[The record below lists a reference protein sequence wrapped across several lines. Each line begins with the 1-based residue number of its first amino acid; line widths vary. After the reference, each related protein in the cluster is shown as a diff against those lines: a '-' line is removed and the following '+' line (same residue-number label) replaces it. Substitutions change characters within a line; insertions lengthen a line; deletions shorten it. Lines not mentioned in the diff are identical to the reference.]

1 MLKYYTVLIAF
12 LLSCSTLIAQDKKPK
27 VALVLSGGGAKGVAH
42 IPLLQK
48 MDSLG
53 IVPDLIV
60 GNSMGSI
67 VGGLYAMG
75 YSGNEIADLAKHIK
89 WNNLIGGS
97 LSLDN
102 VSNEEKSEFNQYL
115 ISAAI
120 VKGKVKINPFIL
132 SDQNLR
138 NFLISVTHPVYHIS
152 DFDSLPIPFRAIAT
166 DIVAGKEVVL
176 DSGSLALAMR
186 SSMSIPGI
194 FSAVPYKNTLLIDG
208 GVLNNFPT
216 DVAKRMGADFI
227 IGSDVGNGMLPK
239 ERLDN
244 LQSLLFQSGMIAS
257 NLKNPANR
265 KLCDILLSHG
275 KNITYGTGDFGQIL
289 NIYQQGKIALS
300 QELPKLIKISKKL
313 KQFKQA
319 TKSLPKERDSITLDN
334 IIYKGISKDHLNHI
348 KARTN
353 FKKGAKHT
361 KLDIVKGINTAM
373 GTALFQQIE
382 YGLLDKEN
390 KTTLY
395 LNASEI
401 ASHQIKGAVHYN
413 NELGAGLILNYT
425 GRNLIG
431 KSSRSLITIDL
442 AKNPKVRLQHQNIFG
457 KNKNWWMRTE
467 LYINNYV
474 QGLFTDGFR
483 TEDYKYRFQQVK
495 SHLNRNLSSLKS
507 YVGIGIEYENTVLK
521 PLVPLEVSFEEGE
534 GINRYRYQNYLA
546 TLRFHY
552 NTINKQ
558 YFATK
563 GTSIAVNY
571 KRSLDNTLNIDFFS
585 SDSPEDINLNGS
597 LAKYHKF
604 SVLASNRFSVSPK
617 STLITGITGGF
628 IFEDALKENENS
640 FADYGVGT
648 SFFLGGNASIARGGS
663 FIVPGLKDG
672 EVLASQFLKADVS
685 FQYALQKKIFIT
697 PHMDLV
703 IFGNDTFSNYL
714 QNFTKTSSNWNNIN
728 INQTGLIFSTGL
740 TASYNS
746 ILGPI
751 NIDASFVNDISRI
764 RFFVGIGYSFVG
776 F

>member
-1 MLKYYTVLIAF
+1 MLKHYIILLTFLISFSAF
-12 LLSCSTLIAQDKKPK
+12 LAQEKKPK
-27 VALVLSGGGAKGVAH
+27 IALVLSGGGAKGVAH

-75 YSGNEIADLAKHIK
+75 YSGNEIADLAKNID

-115 ISAAI
+115 ISASI
-120 VKGKVKINPFIL
+120 VKGKVKVSPFIL

-138 NFLISVTHPVYHIS
+138 NFLTSITNPVYNIS
-152 DFDSLPIPFRAIAT
+152 DFDKLPIPFRAIAT
-166 DIVAGKEVVL
+166 DIVAGKEVIL

-208 GVLNNFPT
+208 GVLNNFPV

-239 ERLDN
+239 EKLDN

-257 NLKNPANR
+257 NIKNPANR

-275 KNITYGTGDFGQIL
+275 ANITHGTGDFGQTA
-289 NIYQQGKIALS
+289 NIYEQGKIALAKQLS
-300 QELPKLIKISKKL
+300 HLVEISKEL
-313 KQFKQA
+313 KKFEQR
-319 TKSLPKERDSITLDN
+319 TRNLPKEKDVITIDT
-334 IIYKGISKDHLNHI
+334 IVYKGISKDHLNLI

-353 FKKGAKHT
+353 LKKGGKYT
-361 KLDIVKGINTAM
+361 KIDIAKGINTAM
-373 GTALFQQIE
+373 GTALFQQIA
-382 YGLLDKEN
+382 YGLNDKDG
-390 KTTLY
+390 KTTLF
-395 LNASEI
+395 LNTSEI
-401 ASHQIKGAVHYN
+401 STHQIKGAVHYN

-425 GRNLIG
+425 GRNLLG

-442 AKNPKVRLQHQNIFG
+442 AKNPKIRLQHQNIFG
-457 KNKNWWMRTE
+457 KNKNWWMRSE
-467 LYINNYV
+467 LYANNYS
-474 QGLFTDGFR
+474 QGIYTAGFR
-483 TEDYKYRFQQVK
+483 TENYKYRFQQVK
-495 SHLNRNLSSLKS
+495 SELNRNLSSLKT
-507 YVGIGIEYENTVLK
+507 YVGAGIEYENTTLK
-521 PLVPLEVSFEEGE
+521 PEVPIEVSSEEGAD
-534 GINRYRYQNYLA
+534 INRYQYQNYLA

-563 GTSIAVNY
+563 GTSVAVNY
-571 KRSLDNTLNIDFFS
+571 KRSFHNTLNIDVFS
-585 SDSPEDINLNGS
+585 FDSPEDIKLDGS
-597 LAKYHKF
+597 LANYHKL
-604 SVLASNRFSVSPK
+604 SIAASNRFAISPK
-617 STLITGITGGF
+617 STLITGITSGF
-628 IFEDALKENENS
+628 IFEDSVKENELS
-640 FADYGVGT
+640 FTDYKVGP
-648 SFFLGGNASIARGGS
+648 SYFLGGNASIARGGS

-672 EVLASQFLKADVS
+672 EVLASQFIKADIS
-685 FQYALQKKIFIT
+685 LQYAVQKKLFIT
-697 PHMDLV
+697 PHLDLV
-703 IFGNDTFSNYL
+703 VFGDNSFSNYL
-714 QNFTKTSSNWNNIN
+714 KNFTKTSSNWNDIE
-728 INQTGLIFSTGL
+728 QTGLIISSGL

-751 NIDASFVNDISRI
+751 SIDASFVNDINQM
-764 RFFVGIGYSFVG
+764 RFFVGVGYSFVG

>member
-1 MLKYYTVLIAF
+1 MFKNYTILLTFLISFSA
-12 LLSCSTLIAQDKKPK
+12 LLAQEKKPK

-75 YSGNEIADLAKHIK
+75 YSGNEIANLAKNID

-120 VKGKVKINPFIL
+120 VKGKVKISPFIL

-138 NFLISVTHPVYHIS
+138 NFLTSITYPVYNIS
-152 DFDSLPIPFRAIAT
+152 NFDKLPIPFRALAT

-186 SSMSIPGI
+186 SSMSIPGV

-208 GVLNNFPT
+208 GVLNNFPV
-216 DVAKRMGADFI
+216 DVAKRLGADFI

-257 NLKNPANR
+257 NIKNPANR

-275 KNITYGTGDFGQIL
+275 PNITYGTPDFGQAS
-289 NIYQQGKIALS
+289 NIYKQGKIALTKELS
-300 QELPKLIKISKKL
+300 QLVKISKEL
-313 KQFKQA
+313 KKFKQR
-319 TKSLPKERDSITLDN
+319 TRSLPIERDSISLDA
-334 IIYKGISKDHLNHI
+334 IEYKGISEEHLNLI
-348 KARTN
+348 KARAN
-353 FKKGAKHT
+353 LNKGEKYT
-361 KLDIVKGINTAM
+361 KVDIAKGINTAM
-373 GTALFQQIE
+373 GTALFEQIA
-382 YGLLDKEN
+382 YGFFDKEN
-390 KTTLY
+390 KTTLF

-401 ASHQIKGAVHYN
+401 ANHQIKGAVHYN

-442 AKNPKVRLQHQNIFG
+442 AKNPKIRLQHQNILG
-457 KNKNWWMRTE
+457 ENKNWWMRSE
-467 LYINNYV
+467 LYVNNYS
-474 QGLFTDGFR
+474 QGLFTAGFR

-495 SHLNRNLSSLKS
+495 SKINRNLSSLKS
-507 YVGIGIEYENTVLK
+507 YVGIGFEYENTVLK
-521 PLVPLEVSFEEGE
+521 PQVPIDVTSDEGDQ
-534 GINRYRYQNYLA
+534 ISRYRYQDYLG
-546 TLRFHY
+546 TLSFHY

-558 YFATK
+558 YFATQ
-563 GTSIAVNY
+563 GTSVAVNY
-571 KRSLDNTLNIDFFS
+571 KRSLNNLLNIDIFS
-585 SDSPEDINLNGS
+585 FDTPEDIELESS
-597 LAKYHKF
+597 LANYHKL
-604 SVLASNRFSVSPK
+604 SIAASKRIPISPK
-617 STLITGITGGF
+617 STLITGITSGF
-628 IFEDALKENENS
+628 IFEDSVKENELS
-640 FADYGVGT
+640 FTDYSVGP
-648 SFFLGGNASIARGGS
+648 SYYLGGNASIARGGS

-672 EVLASQFLKADVS
+672 EVLASQFIKADVS
-685 FQYALQKKIFIT
+685 FQYALQKKLFLT
-697 PHMDLV
+697 PHLDLV
-703 IFGNDTFSNYL
+703 IFGDHSFSNYVN
-714 QNFTKTSSNWNNIN
+714 NFTKPTSNWNNIE
-728 INQTGLIFSTGL
+728 QTGLIISTGL

-751 NIDASFVNDISRI
+751 SIDASFVNDINQM
-764 RFFVGIGYSFVG
+764 RFFVGVGYSFVG

>member
-1 MLKYYTVLIAF
+1 MLKFFTFLITL
-12 LLSCSTLIAQDKKPK
+12 LLSFSTLLAQEKKPK

-48 MDSLG
+48 LDSLG

-75 YSGNEIADLAKHIK
+75 YSGNEIADLAKNIE

-138 NFLISVTHPVYHIS
+138 NFLTSITFPVYHIS
-152 DFDSLPIPFRAIAT
+152 NFDELPIPFRAIAT
-166 DIVAGKEVVL
+166 DIVDGKEVVL
-176 DSGSLALAMR
+176 SSGSLALAMR
-186 SSMSIPGI
+186 SSMSIPGV

-208 GVLNNFPT
+208 GILNNFPV

-257 NLKNPANR
+257 NIKNPANR
-265 KLCDILLSHG
+265 ALCDILLSHRS
-275 KNITYGTGDFGQIL
+275 NITYGTADFGQTL
-289 NIYQQGKIALS
+289 NIYEQGKIALTAKLS
-300 QELPKLIKISKKL
+300 QLIKISKQL
-313 KQFKQA
+313 KKFKQRTISVPIA
-319 TKSLPKERDSITLDN
+319 KDSISLDTIVYN
-334 IIYKGISKDHLNHI
+334 GIYKDHLNLI

-353 FKKGAKHT
+353 LTKGKKYSKT
-361 KLDIVKGINTAM
+361 DIAKGINTAM
-373 GTALFQQIE
+373 GTALFQQIK
-382 YGLLDKEN
+382 YRLFDKDN

-395 LNASEI
+395 LNGLENAN
-401 ASHQIKGAVHYN
+401 HQIKGAIHYN

-442 AKNPKVRLQHQNIFG
+442 AKNPKIRLQHQNIIG
-457 KNKNWWMRTE
+457 KNKNWWTRTE
-467 LYINNYV
+467 LYANNYR
-474 QGLFTDGFR
+474 QGLYTAGFK

-495 SHLNRNLSSLKS
+495 SQLNRNLSSLKS
-507 YVGIGIEYENTVLK
+507 YIGLGIEYENTTLR
-521 PLVPLEVSFEEGE
+521 PQVPIEVSSVKENS
-534 GINRYRYQNYLA
+534 ISRYRYQNYLA
-546 TLRFHY
+546 TLRFNF

-563 GTSIAVNY
+563 GSFVAINY
-571 KRSLDNTLNIDFFS
+571 KRSLDNILNVDIFS
-585 SDSPEDINLNGS
+585 FDNQEYIKLKGS
-597 LAKYHKF
+597 LANYHKLSF
-604 SVLASNRFSVSPK
+604 LTSNRFSFSPK
-617 STLITGITGGF
+617 STLIAGVTGGF
-628 IFEDALKENENS
+628 IFEDIVKEDKLS
-640 FADYGVGT
+640 FTDYNVGP
-648 SFFLGGNASIARGGS
+648 SYFLGGNASIARGGS

-672 EVLASQFLKADVS
+672 EALASQFLKVDIS
-685 FQYALQKKIFIT
+685 FQYAFQKKLFIT
-697 PHMDLV
+697 PHLDLV
-703 IFGNDTFSNYL
+703 LFGNNTFSNYL
-714 QNFTKTSSNWNNIN
+714 KNFTNITSNWNDIEQ
-728 INQTGLIFSTGL
+728 QTGLIFSTGL

-746 ILGPI
+746 VLGPI
-751 NIDASFVNDISRI
+751 IIDASFVNDINQM
-764 RFFVGIGYSFVG
+764 RFFVGLGYSFVA